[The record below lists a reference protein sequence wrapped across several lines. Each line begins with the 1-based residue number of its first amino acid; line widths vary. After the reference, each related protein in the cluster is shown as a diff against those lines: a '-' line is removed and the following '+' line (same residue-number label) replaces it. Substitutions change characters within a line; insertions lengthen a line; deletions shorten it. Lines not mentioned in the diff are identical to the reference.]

1 MLFIVLLTFVPIM
14 IVIIKTVFRRKLPS
28 NYYTPFDYISAQTTE
43 EFHEEKEEIK
53 KEDENGDSKNWVR
66 IFIAV
71 PITCF
76 MLTKIDPRKTTLLEM
91 RIVWLF
97 LDARS

>member
-1 MLFIVLLTFVPIM
+1 LNSLLYLTMLFIVILTVVPIM

-53 KEDENGDSKNWVR
+53 KEDENGDSKNRVR
-66 IFIAV
+66 VFIV
-71 PITCF
+71 VSRMLI
-76 MLTKIDPRKTTLLEM
+76 MLTGLVY
-91 RIVWLF
+91 RIHLK
-97 LDARS
+97 

>member
-1 MLFIVLLTFVPIM
+1 MHENKINQANELLRNAVRKDAYECVVQDQRKLLIVLLTVVPIM

-53 KEDENGDSKNWVR
+53 REDENGDSKN
-66 IFIAV
+66 
-71 PITCF
+71 
-76 MLTKIDPRKTTLLEM
+76 
-91 RIVWLF
+91 
-97 LDARS
+97 

>member
-1 MLFIVLLTFVPIM
+1 MLFIVILTVVPIM

-53 KEDENGDSKNWVR
+53 KEDENGDSKN
-66 IFIAV
+66 
-71 PITCF
+71 
-76 MLTKIDPRKTTLLEM
+76 
-91 RIVWLF
+91 
-97 LDARS
+97 

>member
-1 MLFIVLLTFVPIM
+1 LNPLLYLTMLFIVILTVVPIM

-53 KEDENGDSKNWVR
+53 KENENGDSKN
-66 IFIAV
+66 
-71 PITCF
+71 
-76 MLTKIDPRKTTLLEM
+76 
-91 RIVWLF
+91 
-97 LDARS
+97 

>member
-1 MLFIVLLTFVPIM
+1 M
-14 IVIIKTVFRRKLPS
+14 IVIIKTIFRRKLPS

-53 KEDENGDSKNWVR
+53 KEDKNEDSKNWVR

-71 PITCF
+71 LIIGL
-76 MLTKIDPRKTTLLEM
+76 MLSIELASYNLY
-91 RIVWLF
+91 
-97 LDARS
+97 

>member
-1 MLFIVLLTFVPIM
+1 MNSLLYLTMLFIVILTVVPIM

-53 KEDENGDSKNWVR
+53 KEDENGDSKNRVR
-66 IFIAV
+66 VFIV
-71 PITCF
+71 VSRMLI
-76 MLTKIDPRKTTLLEM
+76 MLTGLVY
-91 RIVWLF
+91 RIHLK
-97 LDARS
+97 